1 MAYSIDPVS
10 ADCYP
15 GTSVLV
21 NKFDIRDEEKLAE
34 VESVLVS
41 ARYAEWLNA
50 PQATSFDFEH
60 YKAVHRFL
68 FSDLYEWAG
77 SVRTID
83 ISKKSTLFAPAKDI
97 ESQAGQLFERL
108 RDHGCFRGLPHD
120 EFVNEITDFYCDT
133 NILHP
138 FREGNGRTQRA
149 FLTQLIHHAGYHI
162 SFADLDTDLLMVATI
177 QAAHGVTDL
186 LRQILCGGIV

>member
-83 ISKKSTLFAPAKDI
+83 ISKKRTSKARLGSSSSGSGITAA
-97 ESQAGQLFERL
+97 FEVCRMM
-108 RDHGCFRGLPHD
+108 
-120 EFVNEITDFYCDT
+120 N
-133 NILHP
+133 
-138 FREGNGRTQRA
+138 
-149 FLTQLIHHAGYHI
+149 
-162 SFADLDTDLLMVATI
+162 S
-177 QAAHGVTDL
+177 
-186 LRQILCGGIV
+186 